1 MQGHPVRDWPVLDP
15 RRALPSAEGSASP
28 PPPSALGGGAALRIV
43 GVSKWYGGVHALDR
57 VSLEVHPGEVLAL
70 VGDNGAGKS
79 TLINLAAGVIQ
90 PDEGEFYVDG
100 KQVVLRSTQDA
111 NGYGICTVHQDQTLA
126 DNLDVVENMFLG
138 KELVRG
144 VGPFR
149 RVDFAAM
156 RSAAVAVLDDLG
168 ISTIADI
175 GAPVGNLSGG
185 QRQSVAVGRTLLNRF
200 PIVLLDEPTT
210 GLGVAECQRVMALVQ
225 RLRAQRTATVIVS
238 QNIDEVFEV
247 ADRIVVLHL
256 GTLAAEF
263 NRVDTTP
270 EAVVGAVMGMA

>member
-1 MQGHPVRDWPVLDP
+1 MLEP
-15 RRALPSAEGSASP
+15 AAAFPSREGSAGW
-28 PPPSALGGGAALRIV
+28 PPPSVLGGGVGLRIV
-43 GVSKWYGGVHALDR
+43 GASKWYGGVHALDR
-57 VSLEVHPGEVLAL
+57 VSLEVGPGEVLAL

-90 PDEGEFYVDG
+90 PDEGQIFVDG
-100 KQVVLRSTQDA
+100 KQVALRSTQDA
-111 NGYGICTVHQDQTLA
+111 NALGICTVHQDQTLA

-144 VGPFR
+144 IGPFR

-156 RSAAVAVLDDLG
+156 RSRAEAVLQDLG
-168 ISTIADI
+168 ISTISDI

-185 QRQSVAVGRTLLNRF
+185 QRQSVAVGRTMLDQF

-210 GLGVAECQRVMALVQ
+210 GLGVAECQRVMALVR
-225 RLRAQRTATVIVS
+225 RLRAHGTATVIVS

-247 ADRIVVLHL
+247 ADRIAVLHL
-256 GTLAAEF
+256 GSLTAEF
-263 NRVDTTP
+263 NRAETTP
-270 EAVVGAVMGMA
+270 EEVVGAVMGMA